1 MKIFLLLSL
10 SLILFGTG
18 CGLQQREVEL
28 KRRTDEL
35 NNKEQELLARE
46 RALEIKAAELAQK
59 EQQPDSS
66 ASLGVDSFMVQHPQI
81 PGKWHVVMRC
91 TETTCAGSAV
101 GDIKNEQ
108 WEISYQGKLMVVRAF
123 ADNKLVRVYTGGY
136 NGSSVEL
143 SIEQDQPTPAQTN
156 MMVRFQEIEERVIRG
171 QREIVRPDQCHI
183 IYSLELNKQ

>member
-10 SLILFGTG
+10 SLIFFGTG
-18 CGLQQREVEL
+18 CGLQQRENEL
-28 KRRTDEL
+28 KKRTDEL
-35 NNKEQELLARE
+35 NNKEQELLAKE

-59 EQQPDSS
+59 EQQQDSS
-66 ASLGVDSFMVQHPQI
+66 ASLAADSFMVQHPQI
-81 PGKWHVVMRC
+81 PGKWNVVMRC
-91 TETTCAGSAV
+91 TETTCTGSAV
-101 GDIKNEQ
+101 GDTKNEQ
-108 WEISYQGKLMVVRAF
+108 WDISYEGKLMVVRAF

-156 MMVRFQEIEERVIRG
+156 MTVRFQEIEERLIRG

>member
-1 MKIFLLLSL
+1 MKIILLLSL

-28 KRRTDEL
+28 KKRTDEL
-35 NNKEQELLARE
+35 NNKEQELLAKE

-59 EQQPDSS
+59 EQQQDSS

-81 PGKWHVVMRC
+81 PGKWNVVMRC

-101 GDIKNEQ
+101 GDTKNEQ
-108 WEISYQGKLMVVRAF
+108 WDMSYEGKLMVIRAF

-143 SIEQDQPTPAQTN
+143 SIEQDQPTPAQTS
-156 MMVRFQEIEERVIRG
+156 MTVRFQEIEERVIRG